1 MNMQTHKVE
10 KKFKYLTYGAFAF
23 FLTVFILTVYIL
35 MFPDSEKN
43 SVQII
48 ATIMISS
55 TFGLMT
61 YFSLKTILSFKKY
74 DISLDGDGIWR
85 SYQSK
90 CIGLIKW
97 SEINIFREYQYLQKI
112 QLLNLKNEKLIDI
125 HYQLSNF
132 SNLRDKLVE
141 NIEPN
146 FNHAEPFTL
155 YAPLTFHLFWLGGS
169 IAWPYLFYQTFALE
183 MNVLYAIPPLFCT
196 LVFIFVYTRSIIK
209 ITFDESKAK
218 SFTFFKK
225 EYYPYDKIQEVK
237 IQEDSEDGSRFMM
250 LLVVMNNGDGF
261 KLPKLNSNVLESYFK
276 LTALINKNKPYTNT
290 EEKH

>member
-1 MNMQTHKVE
+1 MNMQTHNVE

-23 FLTVFILTVYIL
+23 FLAVFILTVYIL
-35 MFPDSEKN
+35 MFPDSENN

-48 ATIMISS
+48 ATIIISS
-55 TFGLMT
+55 TFGLLT

-74 DISLDGDGIWR
+74 DISLDGVGIWR

-90 CIGLIKW
+90 GIGLIKW
-97 SEINIFREYQYLQKI
+97 SEIKIFREYQYLQKI
-112 QLLNLKNEKLIDI
+112 QLLNIKNEKLIDI

-132 SNLRDKLVE
+132 SDLRDKLVE

-146 FNHAEPFTL
+146 FNHTEPFTL

-169 IAWPYLFYQTFALE
+169 IAWPYLFYQTFVLE
-183 MNVLYAIPPLFCT
+183 MNVLYAIPPFFCT

-209 ITFDESKAK
+209 ITFDESKAR

-237 IQEDSEDGSRFMM
+237 IQDDSEDGSRFLM
-250 LLVVMNNGDGF
+250 LLVIMNNGDAF
-261 KLPKLNSNVLESYFK
+261 KLPKLSSNVLETYFK
-276 LTALINKNKPYTNT
+276 LTALINKNKAYTNT
-290 EEKH
+290 IEDD